1 MLAYV
6 YEPAA
11 TVVLARLIVPV
22 VVIGPP
28 VRPVPVATDVTLPE
42 DAANDVQA
50 LFK

>member
-11 TVVLARLIVPV
+11 TVVSAILIVPV
-22 VVIGPP
+22 LVIGPP
-28 VRPVPVATDVTLPE
+28 VRPVPVSIDVTP
-42 DAANDVQA
+42 DPAAKVVQV